1 MFSLG
6 KLFGGRDSA
15 KVCAIKRLPE
25 VYAEMAGEA
34 GQCRLK
40 RLRPEIGVFELH
52 FVNADGEKYACQ
64 MTACVP
70 GIDLV
75 FAANN
80 RSVLVS
86 SPFTADKLRPVLDL
100 ALADSPIT
108 LI

>member
-15 KVCAIKRLPE
+15 KVGAIKRLPE
-25 VYAEMAGEA
+25 VYAEMTGKT

-40 RLRPEIGVFELH
+40 GLRADVGVFELH

-64 MTACVP
+64 MTACVT

-75 FAANN
+75 FAVNN

-86 SPFTADKLRPVLDL
+86 SPFTADKLRPVLDI
-100 ALADSPIT
+100 AVADSPIP

>member
-25 VYAEMAGEA
+25 VYAEMVGET

-40 RLRPEIGVFELH
+40 RLRADVGVFELH

-64 MTACVP
+64 MTACVT

-75 FAANN
+75 FAVNN
-80 RSVLVS
+80 RSVLVF
-86 SPFTADKLRPVLDL
+86 SPFTPTSCARYWTLPW
-100 ALADSPIT
+100 PIAPFR
-108 LI
+108 

>member
-6 KLFGGRDSA
+6 KLFSGRDSA

-25 VYAEMAGEA
+25 VYAEMVG
-34 GQCRLK
+34 GTGRCRLK
-40 RLRPEIGVFELH
+40 RLRAEVGVFELH
-52 FVNADGEKYACQ
+52 FVNAAGERYACQ
-64 MTACVP
+64 MTACVT

-75 FAANN
+75 FAVNN

-86 SPFTADKLRPVLDL
+86 APFTADKLRSVLDI
-100 ALADSPIT
+100 AVADSPIP